1 MWRGV
6 EVRRL
11 DGRKC
16 YSVEDAETGRSSV
29 HKFDTAKEAGKY
41 ADLLNRDE
49 SAKK

>member
-6 EVRRL
+6 EAKRR

-16 YSVEDAETGRSSV
+16 YTVEDAETGRTSV

-41 ADLLNRDE
+41 ADTLNRSEDIR
-49 SAKK
+49 K